1 MTEYKKKKQLI
12 EDNEDMYFSEY
23 DKTLSYDALS
33 RVADAKRDF
42 INAAK
47 NNDKQGMTKANDV
60 ANAVRAKYGNYTGG
74 EDGSEYHPFGY
85 YDKGFE
91 KYESKYEDELDALYD
106 SIKRDTSKFNYN
118 YEDDPVY
125 QAYKKV
131 YETRGNLAYDRALS
145 ENSLRT
151 GGIANTYAQSAASQA
166 LNYYNSQLAAKIP
179 ELYEAAYDRYIG
191 ERENRYNRYKDS
203 YDIIK
208 SRENRD
214 YLRYLDSLETARKNR
229 DFNYKQQSDI
239 NDRLFQR
246 EKFEEELDAKN
257 YAAALDNQYKLKK
270 AELDST
276 ADARKALYDILSD
289 AAEDEKWRWE
299 YNLDARKQ
307 GSPTYSGAI
316 GNGDILQYARKI
328 FGNENLTEEDL
339 YRILGLQ

>member
-33 RVADAKRDF
+33 RVAEAKRDF

-47 NNDKQGMTKANDV
+47 NNDKKAMTKANDV

-74 EDGSEYHPFGY
+74 EDGSEYHPFSY
-85 YDKGFE
+85 HNEDFD
-91 KYESKYEDELDALYD
+91 KYESKYEDELDALYS
-106 SIKRDTSKFNYN
+106 SIKKNKSEFNYN
-118 YEDDPVY
+118 YEKDPVY
-125 QAYKKV
+125 QAYKRI
-131 YETRGNLAYDRALS
+131 YQTQGNLAYDRALG

-179 ELYEAAYDRYIG
+179 ELYDAAYDRYVN
-191 ERENRYNRYKDS
+191 EQKDRYNRYKDS

-208 SRENRD
+208 NRENRD
-214 YLRYLDSLETARKNR
+214 YQRYLDGIETKQNNR
-229 DFNYKQQSDI
+229 NFGYKQQNDI
-239 NDRLFQR
+239 ADRLFQR
-246 EKFEEELDAKN
+246 EKFEEELDSKN
-257 YAAALDNQYKLKK
+257 YADALENQYKIRK
-270 AELDST
+270 AELDSNSDT
-276 ADARKALYDILSD
+276 RDILYDILRD

-299 YNLDARKQ
+299 FNLDAHKQ
-307 GSPTYSGAI
+307 GYPAYKGNI
-316 GNGDILQYARKI
+316 GNENILQYARKI

-339 YRILGLQ
+339 YRILGL